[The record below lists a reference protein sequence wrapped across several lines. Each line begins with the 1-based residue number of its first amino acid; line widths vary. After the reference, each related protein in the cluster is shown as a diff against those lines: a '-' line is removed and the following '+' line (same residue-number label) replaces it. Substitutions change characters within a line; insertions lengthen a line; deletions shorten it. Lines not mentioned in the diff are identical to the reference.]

1 MIKPAELF
9 SGKNVMITGGLGMIG
24 STIARKLVPLGA
36 RVTLVDAFIEPYGA
50 NDFNIEGIRNKVQV
64 SVTDIRDKDA
74 IQHLVKG
81 QDVIFNLAGQVSH
94 NDSLANP
101 FLDAEI
107 NYIGHL
113 NVLECVRRNA
123 PEAVVLLAGS
133 RLQFGRIEKNPVD
146 ESHPLRPRTP
156 YALNKTAA
164 ENMYL
169 FYHQVHRLRCVVFRV
184 ANPYGPRSQMKHS
197 KYSMVNWFIRQAMDN
212 QAIKVFGDGLQV
224 RDYIYVDDLAEA
236 FIRAAVSEACMGKV
250 FNVGSGVG
258 TRFKDMVETIVRAVG
273 SGQIEFVPWPA
284 DYINVETGDYVTDI
298 ARIRE
303 AVGWRPATAFEAGI
317 EMTVAY
323 YRQNKS
329 HYWQDLLPA
338 NHASGMRK

>member
-1 MIKPAELF
+1 MMNQAELF
-9 SGKNVMITGGLGMIG
+9 AGKKVMITGGLGMIG

-36 RVTLVDAFIEPYGA
+36 QVTLVDAFIEPYGA
-50 NDFNIEGIRNKVQV
+50 NDFNIADIRDKVQV

-74 IQHLVKG
+74 IRHLVKG

-94 NDSLANP
+94 NDSLNNP
-101 FLDAEI
+101 FLDADI

-123 PEAVVLLAGS
+123 PDAVVLMAGS

-164 ENMYL
+164 EAMYL
-169 FYHQVHRLRCVVFRV
+169 FYHQVHRLRCVVFRI

-197 KYSMVNWFIRQAMDN
+197 KYSMVNWFIRQAMDR
-212 QAIKVFGDGLQV
+212 QVIKVFGDGLQV

-236 FIRAAVSEACMGKV
+236 FIRSAVSEACMGKV

-258 TRFKDMVETIVRAVG
+258 TRFKDMAETIVRAAG
-273 SGQIEFVPWPA
+273 NGQIEFVPWPT

-298 ARIRE
+298 AQIRD
-303 AVGWRPATAFEAGI
+303 GLDWKPATDFDTGVEF
-317 EMTVAY
+317 TVEY
-323 YRQNKS
+323 YLKHKH
-329 HYWQDLLPA
+329 HYW
-338 NHASGMRK
+338 

>member
-1 MIKPAELF
+1 MINPAGLF
-9 SGKNVMITGGLGMIG
+9 AHKQVMITGGLGMIG
-24 STIARKLVPLGA
+24 STIARKLVPFGA
-36 RVTLVDAFIEPYGA
+36 RVTLVDACIEPYGA
-50 NDFNIEGIRNKVQV
+50 NDFNIADIRDKVQV
-64 SVTDIRDKDA
+64 SVTDIRDKPA
-74 IQHLVKG
+74 MGHLVKG

-94 NDSLANP
+94 NDSLNNP
-101 FLDAEI
+101 FLDADI

-113 NVLECVRRNA
+113 NVLECVRRYA
-123 PEAVVLLAGS
+123 PEAVVLFAGS

-169 FYHQVHRLRCVVFRV
+169 FYHQVHRLRCVVFRI

-212 QAIKVFGDGLQV
+212 QAIKVFGDGHQV
-224 RDYIYVDDLAEA
+224 RDYIYVDDLADA
-236 FIRAAVSEACMGKV
+236 FIRSAVSEACVGKV

-258 TRFKDMVETIVRAVG
+258 TRFKDMAETIVRAVQG
-273 SGQIEFVPWPA
+273 GTVEFVPWPG

-298 ARIRE
+298 ARICR
-303 AVGWRPATAFEAGI
+303 AIDWQPGTDFETGVQL
-317 EMTVAY
+317 TVEY
-323 YRQNKS
+323 CRKNKI
-329 HYWQDLLPA
+329 HYWQ
-338 NHASGMRK
+338 

>member
-1 MIKPAELF
+1 MMNQAELF
-9 SGKNVMITGGLGMIG
+9 AGKNVMITGGLGMIG
-24 STIARKLVPLGA
+24 STIARKLAPLGA

-50 NDFNIEGIRNKVQV
+50 NDFNIEDVRSQVQI

-74 IQHLVKG
+74 IRHLVKG
-81 QDVIFNLAGQVSH
+81 QDIIFNLAGQVSH
-94 NDSLANP
+94 NDSLNNP
-101 FLDAEI
+101 FLDADI

-123 PEAVVLLAGS
+123 PDAVVLFAGS

-169 FYHQVHRLRCVVFRV
+169 FYNQIHQLRCVVFRI

-197 KYSMVNWFIRQAMDN
+197 KYSMVNWFIRQALDN
-212 QAIKVFGDGLQV
+212 QVIKVFGDGLQV

-236 FIRAAVSEACMGKV
+236 FIRAAVSRNCIGKV

-258 TRFKDMVETIVRAVG
+258 VRFREMAEMIVSTVKRGTVEY
-273 SGQIEFVPWPA
+273 VPWPQ
-284 DYINVETGDYVTDI
+284 DYINVETGDYVTNI
-298 ARIRE
+298 ARICS
-303 AVGWRPATAFEAGI
+303 AIDWKPVTDFKTGIKLTFE
-317 EMTVAY
+317 Y
-323 YRQNKS
+323 YRKHRS
-329 HYWQDLLPA
+329 HYW
-338 NHASGMRK
+338 

>member
-1 MIKPAELF
+1 MIKRAESF
-9 SGKNVMITGGLGMIG
+9 AGKNVMITGGLGMIG
-24 STIARKLVPLGA
+24 SSIACKLVPLGA

-50 NDFNIEGIRNKVQV
+50 NDFNIADVRNKVQV

-74 IQHLVKG
+74 IRHLVKG
-81 QDVIFNLAGQVSH
+81 QDIIFNLAGQVSH

-101 FLDAEI
+101 FLDADI

-123 PEAVVLLAGS
+123 PEAVVLFAGS

-169 FYHQVHRLRCVVFRV
+169 FYNQVHRLRCVVFRI

-236 FIRAAVSEACMGKV
+236 FIRAAVSEACLGKV

-258 TRFKDMVETIVRAVG
+258 TRFKDMAETIVCAAGGGRV
-273 SGQIEFVPWPA
+273 EFVPWPT

-298 ARIRE
+298 TRIR
-303 AVGWRPATAFEAGI
+303 AATGWRPAAAFDAGI
-317 EMTVAY
+317 DLTCEY
-323 YRQNKS
+323 YRKNKG
-329 HYWQDLLPA
+329 HYW
-338 NHASGMRK
+338 

>member
-1 MIKPAELF
+1 MMNQAELF
-9 SGKNVMITGGLGMIG
+9 VNKNVMITGGLGMIG
-24 STIARKLVPLGA
+24 SSIAHKLVPLGA

-50 NDFNIEGIRNKVQV
+50 NDFNIEGIRDKVQV
-64 SVTDIRDKDA
+64 SVTDIRDKDT
-74 IQHLVKG
+74 IRRLVKG
-81 QDVIFNLAGQVSH
+81 QDIIFNLAGQVSH
-94 NDSLANP
+94 NESLNNP
-101 FLDAEI
+101 FLDADI

-113 NVLECVRRNA
+113 NVLECVRQNA
-123 PEAVVLLAGS
+123 PEAVVLMAGS

-146 ESHPLRPRTP
+146 ESHPLRPCTP

-169 FYHQVHRLRCVVFRV
+169 FYHQVHRLRCVVFRI

-212 QAIKVFGDGLQV
+212 QAIEVFGDGLQV

-250 FNVGSGVG
+250 FNIGRGVG
-258 TRFKDMVETIVRAVG
+258 TRFKDMAETIVRAVKRG
-273 SGQIEFVPWPA
+273 TVKFVPWPK

-298 ARIRE
+298 ACVCRAIE
-303 AVGWRPATAFEAGI
+303 WKPVTDFDAGI
-317 EMTVAY
+317 ERTCAY
-323 YRQNKS
+323 YRKNWS
-329 HYWQDLLPA
+329 HYWQT
-338 NHASGMRK
+338 H

>member
-1 MIKPAELF
+1 MIDMEGIDTKVF
-9 SGKNVMITGGLGMIG
+9 FNKNVMISGGLGMIG

-50 NDFNIEGIRNKVQV
+50 NDFNIEDIRSQVQI
-64 SVTDIRDKDA
+64 SVTDIRDREA
-74 IQHLVKG
+74 IRHLVKG
-81 QDVIFNLAGQVSH
+81 QDIIFNLAGQVSH
-94 NDSLANP
+94 NESLNNP
-101 FLDAEI
+101 FLDADI

-123 PEAVVLLAGS
+123 PDAVVLFAGS
-133 RLQFGRIEKNPVD
+133 RLQFGRIEGNPVD

-169 FYHQVHRLRCVVFRV
+169 FYNQIHQLRCVVFRI

-197 KYSMVNWFIRQAMDN
+197 KYSIVNWIIRQAMEN
-212 QAIKVFGDGLQV
+212 QVIKVFGDGLQL
-224 RDYIYVDDLAEA
+224 RDYIYVEDLAEA
-236 FIRAAVSEACMGKV
+236 FIRASVSARCMGKV

-258 TRFKDMVETIVRAVG
+258 TRFRDMVETIMHIAKGGTV
-273 SGQIEFVPWPA
+273 EFVPWPK

-298 ARIRE
+298 TSIRD
-303 AVGWRPATAFEAGI
+303 AIGWKPATDFPTGLELTC
-317 EMTVAY
+317 EY
-323 YRQNKS
+323 YRKS
-329 HYWQDLLPA
+329 KHHYW
-338 NHASGMRK
+338 